1 MAVNRIWFPAAPALD
16 ISPSDRVLLGV
27 GYGGI
32 TISFWTLAGVSSVS
46 YSLVAKPTDSWSLV
60 AKSATNYSLVAKP
73 SGSSQDGA
81 YTEPTTD
88 GAYAESGPSK
98 FGIPDGAWTDTGDG
112 WTPAFPPI
120 ATSYS
125 LVAKPT

>member
-1 MAVNRIWFPAAPALD
+1 MAFEIV
-16 ISPSDRVLLGV
+16 SKPSTNYNLVAKPSTS
-27 GYGGI
+27 Y
-32 TISFWTLAGVSSVS
+32 SSVAKPSTS
-46 YSLVAKPTDSWSLV
+46 YSLVS
-60 AKSATNYSLVAKP
+60 KP

-81 YTEPTTD
+81 FTETTSD

-112 WTPAFPPI
+112 WTPVYPPI